1 MSNQPV
7 TPSAESDN
15 HIHAW
20 AAPAAGQPLE
30 SFAFDAGPLADDDI
44 EVSIDYCGV
53 CHSDLS
59 MINND
64 WGITAYPFVPGHEVV
79 GKITRIGEHAKNKGL
94 KIGQVVGVGWN
105 RGSCMHC
112 HPCVSGDQH
121 LCHEVQ
127 PTIIGRHGGF
137 ADRIRSHWA
146 WAIPLPD
153 GVDIASAGPLFCGG
167 ITVFNPLLQYD
178 VRPTQRVGVVG
189 IGGLGHMAIRF
200 MKAWGCEVTAFTSSN
215 AKRDEALSL
224 GAHRV
229 VASNDS
235 KALAEIANQ
244 LDFILVTA
252 NASLDWD
259 AYVSTLAPKGRLH
272 FVGAIPE
279 PVPVHIFAFIG
290 KQAELSASPTGA
302 PARLAEMLAFCA
314 RHDIKPQVE
323 HFPLSK
329 INDAIKHLHAGKAR
343 YRVVLDMHA

>member
-1 MSNQPV
+1 MANQSSSV
-7 TPSAESDN
+7 SDN
-15 HIHAW
+15 SIRAW
-20 AAPAAGQPLE
+20 AAPGQGQPLE
-30 SFAFDAGPLADDDI
+30 PFTFDAGALGDDEI
-44 EVSIDYCGV
+44 EVAIDYCGV

-59 MINND
+59 MLNNE
-64 WGITAYPFVPGHEVV
+64 WGMTHYPFVPGHEVV
-79 GKITRIGEHAKNKGL
+79 GKVTKLGAHAQNKGL

-112 HPCVSGDQH
+112 HPCMSGDQH
-121 LCHEVQ
+121 LCNEVQ

-146 WAIPLPD
+146 WAIPLPE
-153 GVDIASAGPLFCGG
+153 GVDVTSAGPLFCGG

-200 MKAWGCEVTAFTSSN
+200 MHAWGCEVTAFTSSN
-215 AKRDEALSL
+215 SKRDEALAL

-235 KALAEIANQ
+235 AALQAIANQ

-252 NASLDWD
+252 SASLDWD
-259 AYVSTLAPKGRLH
+259 AFISTLAPKGRLH
-272 FVGAIPE
+272 FVGAIPD
-279 PVPVHIFAFIG
+279 PVPVQVFSFIS

-302 PARLAEMLAFCA
+302 PSRLADMLAFCA
-314 RHDIKPQVE
+314 RHGIEPQVE

-329 INDAIKHLHAGKAR
+329 VNDAIAHLEAGKAR
-343 YRVVLDMHA
+343 YRIVLDMHA

>member
-1 MSNQPV
+1 MANQSS
-7 TPSAESDN
+7 SASDN
-15 HIHAW
+15 NIRAW
-20 AAPAAGQPLE
+20 AAPGKGQPLE
-30 SFAFDAGPLADDDI
+30 PFTFDAGVLGDDEI
-44 EVSIDYCGV
+44 EVAIDYCGV

-59 MINND
+59 MLNNE
-64 WGITAYPFVPGHEVV
+64 WGMTHYPFVPGHEVV
-79 GKITRIGEHAKNKGL
+79 GKVTKLGAHAQNKGL
-94 KIGQVVGVGWN
+94 KVGQVVGVGWN

-112 HPCVSGDQH
+112 HPCMSGDQH
-121 LCHEVQ
+121 LCNEVQ

-146 WAIPLPD
+146 WAIPLPE
-153 GVDIASAGPLFCGG
+153 GVDVTSAGPLFCGG

-200 MKAWGCEVTAFTSSN
+200 MHAWGCEVTAFTSSN
-215 AKRDEALSL
+215 SKRDEALAL

-235 KALAEIANQ
+235 TALQAIANQ

-252 NASLDWD
+252 SASLDWD
-259 AYVSTLAPKGRLH
+259 AFIGTLAPKGRLH
-272 FVGAIPE
+272 FVGAIPD
-279 PVPVHIFAFIG
+279 PVPVQVFSFIS

-302 PARLAEMLAFCA
+302 PSRLADMLAFCA
-314 RHDIKPQVE
+314 RHDIEPQVE

-329 INDAIKHLHAGKAR
+329 VNDAIAHLEAGKAR
-343 YRVVLDMHA
+343 YRIVLDMHA